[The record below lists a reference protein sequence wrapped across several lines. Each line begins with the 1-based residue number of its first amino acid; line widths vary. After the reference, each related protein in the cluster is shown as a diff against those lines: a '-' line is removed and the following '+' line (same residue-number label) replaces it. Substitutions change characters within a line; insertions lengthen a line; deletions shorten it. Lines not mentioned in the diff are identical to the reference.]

1 MRYTCTHTVEDIL
14 TETNGTRIKVI
25 ATYGINDDRISV
37 TGEVYYERQDN
48 DEFFF
53 DNEPDDCGMVHDRIL
68 QAFPWLRPL
77 IDLHLADA
85 RTGAPMYALDNGWY
99 WLREDDP
106 NNRYTA
112 IITDKSRRRA
122 AQYLR
127 TTPCVLKD
135 IKTKEDLA
143 RLIETTLAPAWE
155 KQVDSTLALYGL
167 LSPYAPKIHKN
178 LDSMHIVYTDEQKR
192 LYDQPLSDLPDV
204 GTLIDPDTGDDMEIV
219 GYKLV

>member
-1 MRYTCTHTVEDIL
+1 MRYTCTHTVEDII
-14 TETNGTRIKVI
+14 TDTNGTRIKVI
-25 ATYGINDDRISV
+25 ATYGINDDRINV

-48 DEFFF
+48 DGFFF

-68 QAFPWLRPL
+68 QAFPWLRQL
-77 IDLHLADA
+77 IDLHLSDA

-106 NNRYTA
+106 NDRYNP
-112 IITDKSRRRA
+112 IITDTSRRRA

-127 TTPCVLKD
+127 TTPCILEG
-135 IKTKEDLA
+135 IETKEDLA

-155 KQVDSTLALYGL
+155 KQVDSALALYS
-167 LSPYAPKIHKN
+167 LSPYAPKIHKD
-178 LDSMHIVYTDEQKR
+178 LDSMLIVYTDDQKC
-192 LYDQPLSDLPDV
+192 LYEQPLSDLPDV
-204 GTLIDPDTGDDMEIV
+204 GILIDPDSGDDMAIV

>member
-1 MRYTCTHTVEDIL
+1 MRYTCTHTVEDII
-14 TETNGTRIKVI
+14 TDNNGTRIKVI

-37 TGEVYYERQDN
+37 TGDVYYERQDN
-48 DEFFF
+48 DGFFF

-68 QAFPWLRPL
+68 QAFPWLRQL
-77 IDLHLADA
+77 IDLHLSDA

-106 NNRYTA
+106 NDRYNA

-127 TTPCVLKD
+127 TTPCMLAG
-135 IKTKEDLA
+135 IETKEDLA
-143 RLIETTLAPAWE
+143 HLIETTLAPAWE
-155 KQVDSTLALYGL
+155 KQVDSALALYGL
-167 LSPYAPKIHKN
+167 LSPYAPKLNQN

-192 LYDQPLSDLPDV
+192 LYEQPLSDLPDV

>member
-1 MRYTCTHTVEDIL
+1 MRYTCTHTVEDTI
-14 TETNGTRIKVI
+14 TDNNGTRIKVI
-25 ATYGINDDRISV
+25 ATYGINDDRINV

-48 DEFFF
+48 DGFFF

-68 QAFPWLRPL
+68 QAFPWLRQL
-77 IDLHLADA
+77 IDLHLSDA

-106 NNRYTA
+106 NDRYNA

-127 TTPCVLKD
+127 TTPRMLEA
-135 IKTKEDLA
+135 IETKEDLA

-167 LSPYAPKIHKN
+167 SPYAPKIRKD

-192 LYDQPLSDLPDV
+192 LYEQPLSDLPDS
-204 GTLIDPDTGDDMEIV
+204 GTLIDPDTGDDMPIV

>member
-1 MRYTCTHTVEDIL
+1 MRYTCTHTVEDII
-14 TETNGTRIKVI
+14 TDRNGTRIKVI

-48 DEFFF
+48 DGFFF
-53 DNEPDDCGMVHDRIL
+53 DKEPDDCGMVHDRIL
-68 QAFPWLRPL
+68 QTFPWLRQL

-106 NNRYTA
+106 NDRYNA
-112 IITDKSRRRA
+112 IITNKSRRRA

-127 TTPCVLKD
+127 TTPCMLKD

-192 LYDQPLSDLPDV
+192 LYEQPLSDLPDV

-219 GYKLV
+219 GYRLV

>member
-1 MRYTCTHTVEDIL
+1 MRYTCTHTVEDII
-14 TETNGTRIKVI
+14 TDTNGTRIKVI

-48 DEFFF
+48 DGFFF

-68 QAFPWLRPL
+68 QAFPWLRQL
-77 IDLHLADA
+77 IDLHLSDA

-106 NNRYTA
+106 NDRYNP
-112 IITDKSRRRA
+112 IVTDTSRRRA

-127 TTPCVLKD
+127 TTPCILEG
-135 IKTKEDLA
+135 IETKEDLT

-167 LSPYAPKIHKN
+167 SPYAPKIHKN
-178 LDSMHIVYTDEQKR
+178 LDSMRIVYTDEQKR
-192 LYDQPLSDLPDV
+192 LYEQPLSDLPDS
-204 GTLIDPDTGDDMEIV
+204 GTLIDPDTGDDMPIV
-219 GYKLV
+219 GYTLV

>member
-1 MRYTCTHTVEDIL
+1 MRYTCTHTVEDII
-14 TETNGTRIKVI
+14 TDNNGTRIKVI
-25 ATYGINDDRISV
+25 ATYGVNNDRISV

-48 DEFFF
+48 DGFFF
-53 DNEPDDCGMVHDRIL
+53 DNEPDDCGMVHDHIL
-68 QAFPWLRPL
+68 RAFPWLRQL
-77 IDLHLADA
+77 IDLHLSDA

-106 NNRYTA
+106 NDRYNV

-127 TTPCVLKD
+127 TTPCMLKD
-135 IKTKEDLA
+135 IKTNEDLA

-155 KQVDSTLALYGL
+155 KQVDSALALYG
-167 LSPYAPKIHKN
+167 LSPYAPKIRKN
-178 LDSMHIVYTDEQKR
+178 LDSMYIVYTDEQKR